1 MTERDWLRFSTS
13 YHDELLVRAAIRVGR
28 EMGGT
33 MYALRC
39 VMIALAWILTASSI
53 GYAQSNTDQ
62 TWDEIKRLDWQFNG
76 VGPIGAEASIQIPA
90 DHAFL
95 GSAGTR
101 RFLELN
107 GNLPSDNKY
116 TIAPQDLHWFGV
128 FGFEPTGYVA
138 DNEKLDPDS
147 LLEKLKSRNIDQQAE
162 MRRRGLTPLVLVGWF
177 VEPHYDLV
185 TKRLEWGTRLRTE
198 TGETV
203 VNYMIKILGRRG
215 VMDAVLVSEPQALQ
229 TDIREFKTTLQGYTY
244 DPGER
249 YSEFRSGDKVAEYGL
264 SALIIGGAAAAAV
277 KTGAFKGLAKLLGI
291 GAIAVVGA
299 IGGFFKRLFRRA

>member
-1 MTERDWLRFSTS
+1 
-13 YHDELLVRAAIRVGR
+13 
-28 EMGGT
+28 